1 MEGQVRPPAEPGTN
15 GLMFMIAAMLALCI
29 GVALAFLALP
39 IVGWPVVLMFI
50 AAQIIAMAVLFR
62 RLAGH

>member
-1 MEGQVRPPAEPGTN
+1 
-15 GLMFMIAAMLALCI
+15 MFMIAAMLALCI

-39 IVGWPVVLMFI
+39 IVGWPVVLVFF

>member
-1 MEGQVRPPAEPGTN
+1 MDRQLQPLADPGTN
-15 GLMFMIAAMLALCI
+15 GLMFMIGAMLALCI

-39 IVGWPVVLMFI
+39 IVGWPVVLAFF
-50 AAQIIAMAVLFR
+50 AAQFIAMAVLFR